1 VVVLVA
7 VGVAVGSKN
16 TNGNTVTGTGSTP
29 TSSATFATDP
39 NGQQCTSL
47 ASNGYCAGDGPSPTA
62 PPTSSGPSQLAVGQP
77 LMVSQGGG
85 TTTAATVTVTKVTV
99 TTQPADPSFGSPPQN
114 GYYIIATVTVTA
126 SQDGFDINTLD
137 FYCLTHGHHYDE
149 GNGNAFQAVSNP
161 ADITGTLN
169 SGETATGQEVFDVPY
184 PHGKIV
190 YAPNFQGGALAYW
203 TY

>member
-1 VVVLVA
+1 MKIWA
-7 VGVAVGSKN
+7 
-16 TNGNTVTGTGSTP
+16 
-29 TSSATFATDP
+29 ATDP

-47 ASNGYCAGDGPSPTA
+47 ASNGYCPGDGPSPTA
-62 PPTSSGPSQLAVGQP
+62 PPTSSGPTQLAVGQP

-169 SGETATGQEVFDVPY
+169 SGRQQRVRKYLTCPIRMARSSMRRISRAGRWLTGRTDEGSPFRRDFPGRDY
-184 PHGKIV
+184 RMR
-190 YAPNFQGGALAYW
+190 
-203 TY
+203 